1 MAQVIYIEP
10 DCELMRDE
18 IEAMPK
24 DELLHFAKNCNEAQV
39 YSLEGF
45 QEAFNDELISDLGF
59 IYIVE

>member
-10 DCELMRDE
+10 ACELMRDE

-59 IYIVE
+59 IYIIE